1 MLYDWR
7 RGTFERLEPNGG
19 WSVTLDFQ
27 DWDYRVVCPL
37 LPGGRALFGDVAR
50 YATMGDLRIGGVAA
64 SVDSLSFDV
73 IGMPGTAVAVHG
85 YAAQPPHSVR
95 AATYRSERELAR
107 ASAADATARDVFC
120 HDASGR
126 WVVNVGL
133 DQSGTARVTLDW

>member
-7 RGTFERLEPNGG
+7 RGTFERLEPNGD

-50 YATMGDLRIGGVAA
+50 YATMGDLRVGGVAA

-73 IGMPGTAVAVHG
+73 IGMPGTAVAMHG

-95 AATYRSERELAR
+95 AATYRSERALAR
-107 ASAADATARDVFC
+107 ASAADATARDVFW
-120 HDASGR
+120 HDASGC
-126 WVVNVGL
+126 WVVNVAL
-133 DQSGTARVTLDW
+133 DQSGTARVTLS